1 MNGLIEILKNKEW
14 ALSPDYL
21 HGVLEVIRGN
31 LKNHTPLA
39 QVQKKAPCAVT
50 VNAEGEID
58 FWAYEQTREG
68 EWYGRWAAE
77 DLKVPFVNVMTIDGP
92 ITRGGGEC
100 SYGSRDM
107 RDIMM
112 ECAANPFCKGHIF
125 EVNTPGGSAWAR
137 HDFRQAIDYAHE
149 RGQRVL
155 MHIDGD
161 CMSAGMW
168 LASMCDEV
176 YAMNPADEVGC
187 IGVLASFFSLKNGAH
202 NQFDSEDFHEI
213 YDPESFDKNR
223 WYRDI
228 VDNDN
233 DRELV
238 ADLRKDG
245 EEFRSDIRRAFPD
258 ATDDMI
264 HGKTFAVSEVMGVFV
279 DAINTLD
286 DCIQRL
292 FDIADGL
299 QQPGIRTN
307 FINSENMGLLNDL
320 KALVSREEAKG
331 KQGTEG
337 AAASET
343 AQLNDRIAQ
352 LEQERDEA
360 RNSVATLT
368 AERNQLQAQV
378 TDLEGQLETARND
391 HQAEC
396 DNHATELAGVRE
408 QLETAN
414 ATIAERDKEIND
426 LKGQLGSHY
435 QPGSRLNGK
444 GAGEG
449 KEEGKKTAEE
459 QKQECREKLGW
470 VKK

>member
-1 MNGLIEILKNKEW
+1 MNGLIEILRNKEW
-14 ALSPDYL
+14 AISPSYL
-21 HGVLEVIRGN
+21 HTALEVIRGN
-31 LKNHTPLA
+31 LRNHTPLA
-39 QVQKKAPCAVT
+39 PVDKKAPCAAT
-50 VNAEGEID
+50 VNAEGEISR
-58 FWAYEQTREG
+58 FAYEKTREG
-68 EWYGRWAAE
+68 EVYGRYAAD

-92 ITRGGGEC
+92 ITRDGGEC
-100 SYGSRDM
+100 TFGSKQMRDM
-107 RDIMM
+107 LM
-112 ECAANPFCKGHIF
+112 ECADNPFCMGHIF

-137 HDFRQAIDYAHE
+137 HDFRQGIDYAHE

-155 MHIDGD
+155 MHIDGS
-161 CMSAGMW
+161 CFSMGMW

-176 YAMNPADEVGC
+176 YVMNGADEVGS
-187 IGVLASFFSLKNGAH
+187 IGVLASFFSIKNGAH
-202 NQFDSEDFHEI
+202 NQFDSEDFHEV

-223 WYRDI
+223 WYRAI
-228 VDNDN
+228 VENDD

-238 ADLRKDG
+238 ADLRKTG
-245 EEFRSDIRRAFPD
+245 EEFRSDIRRAFPE
-258 ATDDMI
+258 ATEEMI
-264 HGKTFAVSEVMGVFV
+264 HGEIYDASKVMGVFI
-279 DAINTLD
+279 DGINTLD
-286 DCIQRL
+286 DCIRRL
-292 FDIADGL
+292 FDIADGV
-299 QQPGIRTN
+299 QQPGTRTN
-307 FINSENMGLLNDL
+307 YINSENMGLIDDL

-331 KQGTEG
+331 KQSAKG
-337 AAASET
+337 ATADV

-360 RNSVATLT
+360 RSSVATLT
-368 AERNQLQAQV
+368 AERDNLQAQV
-378 TDLEGQLETARND
+378 TDLEGKLETEKND
-391 HQAEC
+391 HKAEC
-396 DNHATELAGVRE
+396 DKHATELAEVNK

-449 KEEGKKTAEE
+449 KKEGEKTAEE

>member
-1 MNGLIEILKNKEW
+1 MNGLIEILRNKEW
-14 ALSPDYL
+14 AVSPDYL

-50 VNAEGEID
+50 VNAEGKKD
-58 FWAYEQTREG
+58 FKAYEQTRDG
-68 EWYGRWAAE
+68 EWYGRYAAGN
-77 DLKVPFVNVMTIDGP
+77 LNVPFVNVMTIDGP

-112 ECAANPFCKGHIF
+112 ECAANPFCIGHIF
-125 EVNTPGGSAWAR
+125 EVSTEGGSAWAR
-137 HDFRQAIDYAHE
+137 HDFRQGIDYAHE

-155 MHIDGD
+155 IHIDGD

-176 YAMNPADEVGC
+176 YAMNPADEVGS

-202 NQFDSEDFHEI
+202 NQFDAEDFHEI

-223 WYRDI
+223 WRRDI
-228 VDNDN
+228 VDNDD

-238 ADLRKDG
+238 ADLRKTG

-258 ATDDMI
+258 ATEDMV
-264 HGKTFAVSEVMGVFV
+264 HGKTYEASEVMGVFV
-279 DAINTLD
+279 DGINTLD

-292 FDIADGL
+292 FDIADGV

-307 FINSENMGLLNDL
+307 YINSENMGLLNDL

-337 AAASET
+337 AAAEAQASE
-343 AQLNDRIAQ
+343 RIAQ
-352 LEQERDEA
+352 LEQERDNAIAE
-360 RNSVATLT
+360 RDSLQEQVNSLTAEKDSAVAERDSNAEQVTNLT
-368 AERNQLQAQV
+368 AERDQLQNS
-378 TDLEGQLETARND
+378 LNE
-391 HQAEC
+391 
-396 DNHATELAGVRE
+396 
-408 QLETAN
+408 AN
-414 ATIAERDKEIND
+414 STIAERDKEIND

-435 QPGSRLNGK
+435 QPGSRMNGK
-444 GAGEG
+444 SAGEG
-449 KEEGKKTAEE
+449 KENAEKTSEE
-459 QKQECREKLGW
+459 RKAECREKLGW
-470 VKK
+470 TEKK

>member
-1 MNGLIEILKNKEW
+1 MNGLIEIARNKEW
-14 ALSPDYL
+14 AVSPDYL

-39 QVQKKAPCAVT
+39 QVHKKAPYAVT
-50 VNAEGEID
+50 VNAD
-58 FWAYEQTREG
+58 CKKDLNAYEQTREG
-68 EWYGRWAAE
+68 EWYGRYDAGN
-77 DLKVPFVNVMTIDGP
+77 LKVPFVNVMTIDGP
-92 ITRGGGEC
+92 ITRSGGEC

-112 ECAANPFCKGHIF
+112 ECAANPFCIGHIF
-125 EVNTPGGSAWAR
+125 EVSTPGGSAWAR
-137 HDFRQAIDYAHE
+137 HDFRQGIDYAHE

-155 MHIDGD
+155 MHIDGN

-187 IGVLASFFSLKNGAH
+187 IGVLASFFSLNNGAH
-202 NQFDSEDFHEI
+202 NQFDAEDFHEI

-228 VDNDN
+228 VDNDD

-238 ADLRKDG
+238 ADLRKTG

-258 ATDDMI
+258 ATEDMV
-264 HGKTFAVSEVMGVFV
+264 HGKTFAASEVMGVFV
-279 DAINTLD
+279 DGINTLD

-292 FDIADGL
+292 FDIADGM
-299 QQPGIRTN
+299 QQPGTRTN
-307 FINSENMGLLNDL
+307 FINSDNMGLLNEL

-331 KQGTEG
+331 KQGAEG

-343 AQLNDRIAQ
+343 AQLNERIAQ
-352 LEQERDEA
+352 LEKERDEA
-360 RNSVATLT
+360 RESVATLT
-368 AERNQLQAQV
+368 AEHDNLQEQVNSLTAEISNLTAERDQLQNS
-378 TDLEGQLETARND
+378 LNE
-391 HQAEC
+391 
-396 DNHATELAGVRE
+396 
-408 QLETAN
+408 AN
-414 ATIAERDKEIND
+414 TTIAERDNEINN

-435 QPGSRLNGK
+435 QPGNRLNGK

-449 KEEGKKTAEE
+449 KQEKTAEE